1 MAKLFNMDLYRMFKA
16 RSFRVLLALT
26 FAIALGT
33 MPMLKGLYD
42 LAKSLSPEG
51 ITESFVATGTLSSL
65 ISSPF
70 SLMTLLLILLSVVFF
85 FHADMENGYIK
96 NIAGQMPRRGFS
108 ILSRYLVAIVHNAVF
123 MVTAVVGNIIGT
135 MLVVKVSADSAIVTG
150 IGAFLLELLL
160 LQSICAILLLVTASF
175 RSKSFGIILAV
186 LFGVGATSLLYSA
199 VDSGLDLLIKGFK
212 IGPYMP
218 DTLLTNPFDANGK
231 LLVLRS
237 VLSAAVTIGIFLPLS
252 VGVFDKRDV
261 K

>member
-1 MAKLFNMDLYRMFKA
+1 MAKLFKMDLYRMVKA
-16 RSFRVLLALT
+16 RSFRILLALT
-26 FAIALGT
+26 FAISLGT

-42 LAKSLSPEG
+42 LAKRLSPEA
-51 ITESFVATGTLSSL
+51 ITETFGATGTLSSL

-70 SLMTLLLILLSVVFF
+70 SLFTLLLILLSVVFF

-96 NIAGQMPRRGFS
+96 NIAGQMPRRGYS
-108 ILSRYLVAIVHNAVF
+108 ILSRYLAAIVHNAVF
-123 MVTAVVGNIIGT
+123 MVAAAVGNVIGA
-135 MLVVKVSADSAIVTG
+135 MLVLKVTVDGAIVTG

-160 LQSICAILLLVTASF
+160 LQGICAILLLVTASF
-175 RSKSFGIILAV
+175 RSKSFGIVLAV

-212 IGPYMP
+212 IAPYMP
-218 DTLLTNPFDANGK
+218 DTLLDNPFDANGN

-252 VGVFDKRDV
+252 IGVFDKRDV

>member
-1 MAKLFNMDLYRMFKA
+1 MAKLFKMDLYRMVKA
-16 RSFRVLLALT
+16 RSFKILLALT
-26 FAIALGT
+26 FAISLGT

-42 LAKSLSPEG
+42 LAKRISPEE
-51 ITESFVATGTLSSL
+51 ITGTFEATGTLSSL

-70 SLMTLLLILLSVVFF
+70 SLFTLLLILLSVVFF

-108 ILSRYLVAIVHNAVF
+108 ILSRYLAAIVHNAVF
-123 MVTAVVGNIIGT
+123 MAAAAVGNVIGA
-135 MLVVKVSADSAIVTG
+135 MLVLKVTVDSAILTG

-199 VDSGLDLLIKGFK
+199 LDSGLDLLVKGFK
-212 IGPYMP
+212 IAPYMP
-218 DTLLTNPFDANGK
+218 DTLLDHPFDANGD

-252 VGVFDKRDV
+252 IGVFDKRDV